1 MSRRGIFDKVAV
13 IGMGC
18 TRFGEHW
25 DKSADDL
32 LVEAA
37 YEAFNDAGIAP
48 HDIEAA
54 WLGTY
59 SSGMTGNVLAGPLKT
74 NYIPITRVE
83 NACATGS
90 EAFRNA
96 CYAVAS
102 GAYDIVLAIGV
113 EKLKDSGFSGTVRLN
128 PPNDGTEPNFTA
140 PANFSF
146 LAPAYFKKYGLDQA
160 QAREVLTRI
169 AWKNHFNGSMN
180 PKAQFRNVVSH
191 ETINNSPIVCSP
203 LGVMDCSGVAD
214 GAAAAIIVR
223 SEDALKY
230 RKDPM
235 YVKALTVAAG
245 SGDGKLSANFDF
257 TSIKESVVAA
267 ETVYRAAGIKNPRK
281 EIDLAEVHDCFT
293 PTELVIYE
301 DLGFSERGQGWK
313 DVLNGV
319 FDLKGE
325 LPVNPDGGLKSFGH
339 PIGASG
345 LRMMYELYLQFQG
358 KAGQRQLDNPKI
370 GITHNIGGAPWK
382 CVCFMSVLG
391 KELS

>member
-1 MSRRGIFDKVAV
+1 MNKRGIYDKVAV

-37 YEAFNDAGIAP
+37 YEAFNDAGVEP
-48 HDIEAA
+48 DDIEAA
-54 WLGTY
+54 WFGTY
-59 SSGMTGNVLAGPLKT
+59 ASGMTGNVLASSLKFK
-74 NYIPITRVE
+74 YIPITRVE

-113 EKLKDSGFSGTVRLN
+113 EKIKDSGFSGLVRIN
-128 PPNDGTEPNFTA
+128 PANDGTEPNYTA

-146 LAPAYFKKYGLDQA
+146 LAPAYFKKYGLTQA
-160 QAREVLTRI
+160 QGREVLTRI
-169 AWKNHFNGSMN
+169 AWKNHYNGSMN
-180 PKAQFRNVVSH
+180 PRAQYRSEVPLEV
-191 ETINNSPIVCSP
+191 INRSPIVSSP

-223 SEDALKY
+223 SEDAHKY

-235 YVKALTVAAG
+235 YVKALTIAAG
-245 SGDGKLSANFDF
+245 PGDGKLSQNFDF
-257 TSIKESVVAA
+257 TSIKENVVAA
-267 ETVYRAAGIKNPRK
+267 ETAYRAAGIKNPRK
-281 EIDLAEVHDCFT
+281 EIDMAVVHDCFT
-293 PTELVIYE
+293 PRELVIYE
-301 DLGFSERGQGWK
+301 DLGLSERGQGWK
-313 DVLNGV
+313 DALNGV
-319 FDLKGE
+319 FDLNGE

-345 LRMMYELYLQFQG
+345 LRMMYEVYKQFQG
-358 KAGQRQLDNPKI
+358 KAEKRQLDNPKI
-370 GITHNIGGAPWK
+370 GITHNLGGAPWK